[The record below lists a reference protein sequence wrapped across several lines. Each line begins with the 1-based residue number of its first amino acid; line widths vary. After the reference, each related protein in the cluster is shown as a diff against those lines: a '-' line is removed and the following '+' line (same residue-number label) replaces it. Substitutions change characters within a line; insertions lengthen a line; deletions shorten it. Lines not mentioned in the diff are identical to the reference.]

1 MRVYV
6 DSSALLKRVL
16 AEAESDALGLLLA
29 GHADR
34 GSALVCS
41 SLGWIE
47 VARALRA
54 RAADSDDGSVDGWC
68 DTALSGV
75 LERPIDAE
83 VVALARRLGP
93 PALRSLDAV
102 HLASALLTDT
112 DVLVAYD
119 RRLLDAAVHHGLSTA
134 SPGAPGQG

>member
-16 AEAESDALGLLLA
+16 DEAESGALEALL
-29 GHADR
+29 GDHVDR
-34 GSALVCS
+34 GDAVVCS

-47 VARALRA
+47 VSRALRS
-54 RAADSDDGSVDGWC
+54 RLADAGDGTSVDDWC
-68 DTALSGV
+68 EVAMSGV

-93 PALRSLDAV
+93 PVLRSLDAV
-102 HLASALLTDT
+102 HLASALLTDV

-119 RRLLDAAVHHGLSTA
+119 ERLLGAARHHRLTTA
-134 SPGAPGQG
+134 SPVAH